1 MQAAMRDI
9 RLGPAHVEIERRPDG
24 AMVVRSVAALA
35 AFPSRLSERLEHWAQ
50 MAPDRVFLAQRGTD
64 GAWRKVGYA
73 QALAAARSIGQA
85 LLDHGLSPQRP
96 LAILSGNGIEHGLLA
111 LAAQYVGVPY
121 SPISPAYALVS
132 TDFGKL
138 RHVMELLGPGL
149 IFATDGVRFERALR
163 FLKSEVTPT
172 ADLLVASSPKEL
184 RAQTFDAFA
193 ARESRDADAA
203 NARVGPDTVAKI
215 LFTSG
220 STGMPK
226 GVINTQRM
234 ICSNQAMIAQSFAF
248 LQDEP
253 PVLVDWLP
261 WNHTFGGNHNFGIAL
276 YNGGSLYIDD
286 GKPVPK
292 GIEPT
297 VRNLREIAPTLYFN
311 VPTGYEALLPYLRDD
326 AVLRDTFFS
335 RLKMMYYAGAGL
347 NPHVWDELERL
358 SLEACGER
366 IAMMTGLGST
376 ETAPFALVSGKDEK
390 RPGVVGLPAPGVE
403 LKLVPS
409 DDKLEARVRGPNVT
423 PGYWRQDDLTA
434 KAFDNE
440 GFYLLGDALRFVD
453 PDAPGRGLLFDGRIS
468 EDFKLATGTWV
479 SVGGLRST
487 ALKELAPL
495 VADLV
500 VAGHNQDDIRVLLFP
515 DVAACRALGGA
526 APEASASD
534 VLSSTE
540 VRSAIAERL
549 RALAAAS
556 TGSSTRIAAAVL
568 LDEPPSLDAGEI
580 TDKGSINQRAV
591 LSKRATVVDELYQ
604 PGSSERVILAG
615 RK

>member
-1 MQAAMRDI
+1 MQAAMRDV
-9 RLGPAHVEIERRPDG
+9 RLGPSRVEIERRPDG
-24 AMVVRSVAALA
+24 AMIVRSRTALA
-35 AFPSRLSERLEHWAQ
+35 PFPSKLSERLEHWAQ
-50 MAPDRVFLAQRGTD
+50 SAPDRVFLAQRGAD
-64 GAWRKVGYA
+64 GAWRRVRYA

-96 LAILSGNGIEHGLLA
+96 LAILSGNDIEHGLLA

-121 SPISPAYALVS
+121 APVSPAYALVS

-138 RHVMELLGPGL
+138 RHVVELLGPGL
-149 IFATDGVRFERALR
+149 IFAADGARFERALQ
-163 FLKSEVTPT
+163 FLKSDVAPT
-172 ADLLVASSPKEL
+172 ADLLVTSPPKAL
-184 RAQTFDAFA
+184 AAHTFDAF
-193 ARESRDADAA
+193 RVKEHNGADEA
-203 NARVGPDTVAKI
+203 NAKVGPDTVAKV

-226 GVINTQRM
+226 GVVNTQRM

-286 GKPVPK
+286 GKPVPN

-311 VPTGYEALLPYLRDD
+311 VPTGYEALLPYLRGDV
-326 AVLRDTFFS
+326 ALRETFFS

-358 SLEACGER
+358 ALDTCGER

-390 RPGVVGLPAPGVE
+390 RPGIVGLPAPGVE

-434 KAFDNE
+434 KAFDDE
-440 GFYLLGDALRFVD
+440 GFYMLGDALRFVD
-453 PDAPGRGLLFDGRIS
+453 PDAPDRGLLFDGRIT

-479 SVGGLRST
+479 SVGGLRSA
-487 ALKELAPL
+487 ALKGLAPL
-495 VADLV
+495 VTDLV
-500 VAGHNQDDIRVLLFP
+500 VAGHNQDDVRILLFP
-515 DVAACRALGGA
+515 DVAACRALGA
-526 APEASASD
+526 AGSDASASD
-534 VLSSTE
+534 VLSLTE

-549 RALAAAS
+549 RTLAAAS
-556 TGSSTRIAAAVL
+556 TGSSTRIAAAIL

-591 LSKRATVVDELYQ
+591 LSKRGKIVDELYRPQ
-604 PGSSERVILAG
+604 PSERVILAG